1 MYKKFEVIFQLHSSY
16 KKPKNKRIR
25 NRFFEL
31 PFGKPNTKNEI
42 QEQLR

>member
-1 MYKKFEVIFQLHSSY
+1 MYEKLEVIFQLHRSY
-16 KKPKNKRIR
+16 KTQKNKRIR